1 MPAYTTAATRAD
13 PRSMEETRTGLL
25 RNHATINSPPS
36 IAIAATTHSSTARR
50 RNHITATPTNP
61 LLIQPRTRTTTSRL
75 HHRKTKKKKKMKRQ
89 KRILHNNGPQYLSR
103 STAHACSFEC
113 RTID

>member
-36 IAIAATTHSSTARR
+36 IAIAATILSSTARP
-50 RNHITATPTNP
+50 RNHIMATPTN
-61 LLIQPRTRTTTSRL
+61 LLMIQPRTRTTTSRL
-75 HHRKTKKKKKMKRQ
+75 HHRKTKRRRNEKTNIYIYIYIYIY
-89 KRILHNNGPQYLSR
+89 ILHNNR
-103 STAHACSFEC
+103 F
-113 RTID
+113 